1 MPTPANHSQQSASNQ
16 NELAGLNDR
25 STNHRAKRQSAGREQ
40 LCQTTY
46 QYITPQAALNSQG
59 RILGILKISKKNFV
73 TFFSRILISRQLD
86 VCRESSRYNKTI
98 GANGNVRV
106 S

>member
-1 MPTPANHSQQSASNQ
+1 MRQVPSNSSIEATLPTPENRSQRSASNQ

-25 STNHRAKRQSAGREQ
+25 STNRRGKRQSAGREQ

-59 RILGILKISKKNFV
+59 RILNSENTETKKKKNFFL
-73 TFFSRILISRQLD
+73 TFFF
-86 VCRESSRYNKTI
+86 
-98 GANGNVRV
+98 
-106 S
+106 